1 MNFRSI
7 IKWSVLGCMLLCIAF
22 LGPRVRAEESDFDET
37 TGEAISPN
45 EALRRGAM
53 ELWAAEQ
60 AGEKVR
66 EYLSAARKTKDI
78 IRINCVQEKLAQINT
93 VIGLARKELKEL
105 RSVAPTD
112 ETGDKSRILYEKM
125 AIFKEQAE
133 NIRRE
138 AEGCSGEELTYTG
151 ETKVTV
157 DIDPSI
163 PVEDPTEPPAG
174 LSGSA
179 VVVDEVI
186 IGRPPEVSPY
196 F

>member
-1 MNFRSI
+1 MKIWPVAKWLVLISI
-7 IKWSVLGCMLLCIAF
+7 LAGIAF
-22 LGPRVRAEESDFDET
+22 LGPVSRAEESDEQMV
-37 TGEAISPN
+37 EAISPN

-66 EYLSAARKTKDI
+66 EYLVAARKTKDI

-105 RSVAPTD
+105 RAVAATD

-125 AIFKEQAE
+125 TIFKEQAE
-133 NIRRE
+133 NIRRD

-151 ETKVTV
+151 DTKVTV
-157 DIDPSI
+157 EIDPSV
-163 PVEDPTEPPAG
+163 PVEDPTEPPVG
-174 LSGSA
+174 LGGSGIGLDL
-179 VVVDEVI
+179 VF